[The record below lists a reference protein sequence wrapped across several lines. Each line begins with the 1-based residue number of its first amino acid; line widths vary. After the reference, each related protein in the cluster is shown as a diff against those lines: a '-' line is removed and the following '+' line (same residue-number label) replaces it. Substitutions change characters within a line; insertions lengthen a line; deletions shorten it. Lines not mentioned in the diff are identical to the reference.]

1 MPMNVHERPRGTAH
15 VSEAREARAT
25 SGDSLES
32 ASGARQRT
40 LQRMLDHRPAVQ
52 SLLQRQRD
60 VDQDS
65 RARTS
70 TARAGGV
77 VQRFTEGGGYRISA
91 NRAFALP
98 VENETQRFFATP
110 AVIERSNRIL
120 EAMGSRVRL
129 HAGDDAPEALAGMKA
144 VTPRALVP
152 EQPLFDVN
160 ECIDVADRVT
170 GANQTHALYQGPDG
184 DDLALRKQSPYP
196 QAVGELNLIAR
207 ELANQEAPTPQGLVD
222 TQDALYG
229 EDESASFR
237 FAFGDGLQVD
247 TNDSDEALATLEDAI
262 PSLPLRRALI
272 ESIMEGRY
280 EYQHGLQ
287 RFAVEVLT
295 PLIEAGHVGEQPE
308 TKKGWA
314 TRLGQALDARMADDR
329 AAATTGYRDLPAQ
342 TLSTRSR
349 QLGVNAHARPEVG
362 ESYAIVGTRERTAED
377 PQNLWSFHF
386 AAVIARDGEDSLT
399 LENYNREKGSEG
411 DTEWYFD
418 MQGPEA
424 QSFHAKHR
432 ATVAGAL
439 TLRMGAPATKEL
451 RAQTLGRLPE
461 GASEELTARIQQART
476 RAGLAAILADATGT
490 ADSDTTAET

>member
-1 MPMNVHERPRGTAH
+1 MNVHERPRGTAH

-60 VDQDS
+60 VDQGS
-65 RARTS
+65 PARTS

-170 GANQTHALYQGPDG
+170 GSNQTHALYQGPE
-184 DDLALRKQSPYP
+184 DDAPTSRRQSTYAL
-196 QAVGELNLIAR
+196 GELNAIA
-207 ELANQEAPTPQGLVD
+207 EQLADNADVTPQSII
-222 TQDALYG
+222 TAQDELTE
-229 EDESASFR
+229 EDEEASTLRFSFR
-237 FAFGDGLQVD
+237 DVAVD
-247 TNDSDEALATLEDAI
+247 TNNKQHASTALAQVI
-262 PSLPLRRALI
+262 PIPRLRLALLREI
-272 ESIMEGRY
+272 FGDTYRK
-280 EYQHGLQ
+280 QPVVQQ
-287 RFAVEVLT
+287 RLANL
-295 PLIEAGHVGEQPE
+295 
-308 TKKGWA
+308 
-314 TRLGQALDARMADDR
+314 LGPFLDAHLADGERDVDEWQELLEAHFATGQRQAR
-329 AAATTGYRDLPAQ
+329 AEATERYLQHDPEQ
-342 TLSTRSR
+342 LSTRSR
-349 QLGVNAHARPEVG
+349 RVGVNTHARPEVG
-362 ESYAIVGTRERTAED
+362 ESYAIVGTRERTADEK
-377 PQNLWSFHF
+377 LWSFHF

-399 LENYNREKGSEG
+399 LENYNREKGSAG

-424 QSFHAKHR
+424 QSFHAKHQS
-432 ATVAGAL
+432 TVAGAL
-439 TLRMGAPATKEL
+439 TLRMGAPATEEL
-451 RAQTLGRLPE
+451 RAQALDRLPE
-461 GASEELTARIQQART
+461 GAPAEFAARIQQART